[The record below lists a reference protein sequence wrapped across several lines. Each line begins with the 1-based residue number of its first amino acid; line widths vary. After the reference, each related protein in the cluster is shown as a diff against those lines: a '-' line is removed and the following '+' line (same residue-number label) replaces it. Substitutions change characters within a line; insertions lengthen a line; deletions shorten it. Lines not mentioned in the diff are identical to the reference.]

1 MFCHDS
7 RKCFSEVGAHTDI
20 FPSRFL
26 TEVWNPEACAEL
38 GPGRTSAM
46 THSLPGGAQR
56 AMVCGAR
63 CLLKWRVN
71 GSGTT
76 KLR

>member
-38 GPGRTSAM
+38 GPERTSAM
-46 THSLPGGAQR
+46 THSLPGGLNVPGLWCTLFA
-56 AMVCGAR
+56 
-63 CLLKWRVN
+63 
-71 GSGTT
+71 
-76 KLR
+76 